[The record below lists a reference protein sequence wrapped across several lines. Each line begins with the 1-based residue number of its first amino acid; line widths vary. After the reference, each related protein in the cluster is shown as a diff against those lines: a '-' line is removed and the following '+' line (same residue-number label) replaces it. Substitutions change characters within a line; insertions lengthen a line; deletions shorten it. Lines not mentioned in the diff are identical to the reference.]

1 MEHIEQRKRYSRTNT
16 KKSKK
21 KDTEERLP
29 IVENV
34 DDDVASKASSDDTTN
49 MMTMN
54 RRSGKGKK
62 MPCRKK
68 VKHPGKTETR
78 KEAEKGAAVP
88 MPVKKRKG
96 TAKSVV

>member
-1 MEHIEQRKRYSRTNT
+1 M
-16 KKSKK
+16 
-21 KDTEERLP
+21 
-29 IVENV
+29 
-34 DDDVASKASSDDTTN
+34 N